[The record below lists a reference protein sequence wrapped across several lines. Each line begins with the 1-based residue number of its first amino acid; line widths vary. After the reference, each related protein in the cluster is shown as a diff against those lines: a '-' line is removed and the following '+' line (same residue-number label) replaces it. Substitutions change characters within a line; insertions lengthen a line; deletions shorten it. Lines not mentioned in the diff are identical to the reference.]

1 MVNTLFFFGKS
12 AKTSFFLS
20 QPCVT
25 FAVDLKKGYPN
36 MDVKMF
42 QKLFITLI
50 FSGLSVLAVAQHEGG
65 HGAEQHAQPQQQPTT
80 PSEVPVANEHSS
92 TVGAAD
98 VPNAEGHEE
107 FNAGENAVHHISDG
121 NAINII
127 GDIYLHLPVILYEP
141 KKGWTF
147 TSTASFHPHHH
158 GDGTMAYHGF
168 TMAYGNVVRFV
179 DASMA
184 EGHHEIEKINHED
197 ITVDGKTKTVYSAV
211 IDSKSYE
218 LEPKSSYDG
227 GILGGGITNFYDFS
241 ITRNVFTMLLT
252 CLILFFVF
260 RSVANAA
267 TKRRGQAPRGLQNF
281 IEPFVTFIRDEVA
294 KPNIGPKYEKYM
306 PYLLTAFFFILGLN
320 LIGQIPFF
328 PGSANVTGNISIT
341 IVLALI
347 TFIIST
353 FSANKHFW
361 EHTLWMPGVPAVLKI
376 LILTPIEILGVFLK
390 PFTLLLRLFANI
402 TAGHIVIL
410 SFVSLIFILGKS
422 GASTGGSIA
431 GIAASVPLTLFMMT
445 LELLVAFLQAFIFT
459 MLSASYI
466 GAAVEEPHHH

>member
-1 MVNTLFFFGKS
+1 
-12 AKTSFFLS
+12 
-20 QPCVT
+20 
-25 FAVDLKKGYPN
+25 
-36 MDVKMF
+36 
-42 QKLFITLI
+42 
-50 FSGLSVLAVAQHEGG
+50 
-65 HGAEQHAQPQQQPTT
+65 
-80 PSEVPVANEHSS
+80 
-92 TVGAAD
+92 
-98 VPNAEGHEE
+98 
-107 FNAGENAVHHISDG
+107 
-121 NAINII
+121 
-127 GDIYLHLPVILYEP
+127 
-141 KKGWTF
+141 
-147 TSTASFHPHHH
+147 
-158 GDGTMAYHGF
+158 
-168 TMAYGNVVRFV
+168 
-179 DASMA
+179 
-184 EGHHEIEKINHED
+184 
-197 ITVDGKTKTVYSAV
+197 
-211 IDSKSYE
+211 
-218 LEPKSSYDG
+218 
-227 GILGGGITNFYDFS
+227 
-241 ITRNVFTMLLT
+241 
-252 CLILFFVF
+252 LFFVF

-341 IVLALI
+341 IILALI

-422 GASTGGSIA
+422 GASTSGSIA